1 MRRFIEMKKDVCN
14 VLKSIDENLT
24 LSDYEENLFAKGLD
38 SLGIARL
45 IAQLEEK
52 FSIEIDP
59 EDILPENFVNVNAIC
74 TLLETYKK

>member
-1 MRRFIEMKKDVCN
+1 MKKDVCN

-24 LSDYEENLFAKGLD
+24 LSDYEENLFTKGLD

>member
-1 MRRFIEMKKDVCN
+1 MKKDICDI
-14 VLKSIDENLT
+14 LKSIDGNLAI
-24 LSDYEENLFAKGLD
+24 SDYEEDLFANGLD

-45 IAQLEEK
+45 IAELEEK

-74 TLLETYKK
+74 NLIETYKK

>member
-1 MRRFIEMKKDVCN
+1 MKKDVCN

-24 LSDYEENLFAKGLD
+24 LSDYEENLFTKGLD

-45 IAQLEEK
+45 IAQREEK
-52 FSIEIDP
+52 CSSEIDP

>member
-1 MRRFIEMKKDVCN
+1 MKKDVCN

-74 TLLETYKK
+74 TVLETYKK

>member
-1 MRRFIEMKKDVCN
+1 MKKDVCN